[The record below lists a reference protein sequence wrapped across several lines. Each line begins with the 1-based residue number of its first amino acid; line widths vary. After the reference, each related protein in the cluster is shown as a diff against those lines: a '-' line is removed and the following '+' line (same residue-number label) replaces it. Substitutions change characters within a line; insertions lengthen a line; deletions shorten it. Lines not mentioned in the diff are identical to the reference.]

1 MVLIASSKRVLLS
14 LFVSIILAFAALFGL
29 KPPATTPAND
39 AHAKAPKAEVLSH
52 TEHYLIRLEIEN
64 LTAQLLEHESLDFK
78 LPLNPTSRNQSVQ
91 WTVNTP
97 TASQKEPVTRN
108 IKRPLA
114 GYTSLAVPLTAPY
127 GFSQIDIQMAVTSVE
142 TALAEISLDPKLRQ
156 RYLAPSRF
164 IQSRHPDIVEQA
176 SQLRRSAAS
185 DAQQVADIHQWVVDN
200 LNYSGFKAQNQG
212 ALYALTEKQGD
223 CTEYS
228 YLTTALLRA
237 NGFPARVAVGFAIAG
252 QRILRARDLHNWVEV
267 YLDGAWQILDPQND
281 QLYPKF
287 GDYVQ
292 LGIVDEANASLG
304 IWKNSSDR
312 YRVSF

>member
-14 LFVSIILAFAALFGL
+14 LIVSIILSFAVLFWL
-29 KPPATTPAND
+29 KPPETTPASD
-39 AHAKAPKAEVLSH
+39 ADASQAEVISH
-52 TEHYLIRLEIEN
+52 TEYYLIRLEIKN
-64 LTAQLLEHESLDFK
+64 LTAQLLEHESLAFK
-78 LPLNPTSRNQSVQ
+78 LPLKPTSRNQSIQ
-91 WTVNTP
+91 WTVNNP
-97 TASQKEPVTRN
+97 SASQNEPAALNR
-108 IKRPLA
+108 KRPLA
-114 GYTSLAVPLTAPY
+114 GYISLAVPLTAPY

-142 TALAEISLDPKLRQ
+142 TALAEVPLDPELRQ
-156 RYLAPSRF
+156 RYLAPSQF
-164 IQSRHPDIVEQA
+164 IQSNHPAIIEQA
-176 SQLRRSAAS
+176 SQLLTRAAS
-185 DAQQVADIHQWVVDN
+185 QAQQVADIHQWVVDN

-212 ALYALTEKQGD
+212 ALYALKEKQGD

-252 QRILRARDLHNWVEV
+252 QRTLRARDLHNWVEV

-292 LGIVDEANASLG
+292 LSIVDEANASLG
-304 IWKNSSDR
+304 IWYNSSDK

>member
-1 MVLIASSKRVLLS
+1 MVLIVPSKRVLLS
-14 LFVSIILAFAALFGL
+14 LFISIILALWL
-29 KPPATTPAND
+29 KPPATQQVSD
-39 AHAKAPKAEVLSH
+39 AHSDDPQVEVISH

-64 LTAQLLEHESLDFK
+64 LTAQLLEHESLAFK
-78 LPLNPTSRNQSVQ
+78 LPLKPTSRNQSIQ
-91 WTVNTP
+91 WTVNNQSANQDKP
-97 TASQKEPVTRN
+97 AALNGKS
-108 IKRPLA
+108 PLA

-127 GFSQIDIQMAVTSVE
+127 GFSQIDIQMAVTSAE
-142 TALAEISLDPKLRQ
+142 TVVAEITLDPELRQ

-164 IQSRHPDIVEQA
+164 IQSNHPAIIEQA
-176 SQLRRSAAS
+176 TQLRSNTAS
-185 DAQQVADIHQWVVDN
+185 EAQQVANIHQWVLNN
-200 LNYSGFKAQNQG
+200 LNYSGFKPQNQG
-212 ALYALTEKQGD
+212 ALYALKEKQGD

-237 NGFPARVAVGFAIAG
+237 NGFPARVTVGFAIAG
-252 QRILRARDLHNWVEV
+252 QRTLRARDLHNWVEV

>member
-14 LFVSIILAFAALFGL
+14 LIVSILLAFAVLFWL
-29 KPPATTPAND
+29 KPPETTPASD
-39 AHAKAPKAEVLSH
+39 AHADASQAKALSH

-64 LTAQLLEHESLDFK
+64 LTAQILEHETLAFK
-78 LPLNPTSRNQSVQ
+78 LPLKPTSRNQSIH
-91 WTVNTP
+91 WMVNTP
-97 TASQKEPVTRN
+97 STSQNEPTALSDRSSLP
-108 IKRPLA
+108 

-127 GFSQIDIQMAVTSVE
+127 GFSQIDIQIAVTSAE
-142 TALAEISLDPKLRQ
+142 TVLAEVSLAPELRQ

-164 IQSRHPDIVEQA
+164 IQSSHPSIVEQA
-176 SQLRRSAAS
+176 TQLRRSSANE
-185 DAQQVADIHQWVVDN
+185 AQQVADIHQWVVNN
-200 LNYSGFKAQNQG
+200 LNYSGFQAQNQG

-237 NGFPARVAVGFAIAG
+237 NGFPARVSVGFAIAG
-252 QRILRARDLHNWVEV
+252 QRTLRARDLHNWVEV

-304 IWKNSSDR
+304 IWKSSSDR